1 MQLSTIECVLTDIMD
16 CGYEDLDMLS
26 VLYSTIG
33 DKVLSYERESLVKD
47 AGQNGGLNYV
57 LYKAYYYIKERV
69 ADELEEL
76 INNYISIENKEESDL
91 AEESLLLWEVKEVK
105 GEKEYKFKP
114 LKKKQIKEIQENI
127 ETIRESK
134 PYANCSDS
142 RFQNDLDQVFNEDD
156 TVQEN
161 AISLIEYWIK

>member
-33 DKVLSYERESLVKD
+33 DEVLSYERESLVKN

-57 LYKAYYYIKERV
+57 LFEAYSYIKERV

-76 INNYISIENKEESDL
+76 INNYINAENKEESDL
-91 AEESLLLWEVKEVK
+91 AEESLSLWEVKKVK
-105 GEKEYKFKP
+105 DEKEYKFKP
-114 LKKKQIKEIQENI
+114 LEEEQIKEIQENI
-127 ETIRESK
+127 KTIRESK
-134 PYANCSDS
+134 PYTNCSNS
-142 RFQNDLDQVFNEDD
+142 SFQNDLDQVFDEGD
-156 TVQEN
+156 TAQRN
-161 AISLIEYWIK
+161 AISLI

>member
-16 CGYEDLDMLS
+16 CGYADLDMLS

-33 DKVLSYERESLVKD
+33 DEVLSYERESLVKD

-57 LYKAYYYIKERV
+57 LFKAYYYIKEKI

-76 INNYISIENKEESDL
+76 INNYINAEDKEETDIANEIS
-91 AEESLLLWEVKEVK
+91 SLWEEREVK
-105 GEKEYKFKP
+105 GKKEYKFKP

-127 ETIRESK
+127 EKIRESE
-134 PYANCSDS
+134 PYTNCLSS
-142 RFQNDLDQVFNEDD
+142 SFQNDLDQVFSEDD

-161 AISLIEYWIK
+161 AIDLLKYWIE

>member
-33 DKVLSYERESLVKD
+33 DEVLSYERESLVKN

-57 LYKAYYYIKERV
+57 LFEAYSYIKERV

-76 INNYISIENKEESDL
+76 INNYINAENKEESDL
-91 AEESLLLWEVKEVK
+91 AEESLSLWEVKKVK
-105 GEKEYKFKP
+105 DEKEYKFKP
-114 LKKKQIKEIQENI
+114 LEEEQIKEIQENI
-127 ETIRESK
+127 KTIRESK
-134 PYANCSDS
+134 PYTNCSNS
-142 RFQNDLDQVFNEDD
+142 SFQNDLDQVFDEGD
-156 TVQEN
+156 TAQRN